1 MRIQRLQT
9 RIIVFFVAL
18 LALVQVAA
26 FWFVNAAVS
35 RNAQSR
41 VTEELAVGQR
51 VFARLLEQNAEKLKL
66 SARVLAADFAFREAI
81 ATHDTATIASVLAN
95 HGARIGAGAMV
106 FVDLQGMVVADTLA
120 HGANARAFEYPGL
133 LGENTPSAS
142 LEVLDAHA
150 FQLVAVPVLA
160 PLPIGWVVMGFAV
173 DDALARDLRQLTELE
188 VSFTLDAA
196 TDRRMLAS
204 TLDER
209 AQLTLLDR
217 MPERANATSHLVMS
231 IAGVDHQALV
241 IPLNAKDDGKDRA
254 RIVTVLHRSLGDA
267 LASFERLRNTLIVLA
282 GLSLVLSIVGS
293 VAVARNITRP
303 LESLASAAARIEKG
317 DYGAPVDLNRNDEIG
332 VLASSLSHMRGGI
345 ADREKRIL
353 KLAYEDQLTG
363 LANRSR
369 FSNELARAIT
379 QARHGTRRLTI
390 LMMDLD
396 RFKYVNDTLGH
407 GVGDHVLREV
417 STRLKDSVGHAECI
431 ARLGGDEFA
440 ILVRDGTVEDFSA
453 TARAIITAL
462 EAPILFEGQPLD
474 VGASIGIAHF
484 PEHGQDAQTLVRN
497 ADIAMYAAKRNKT
510 GFATYERHYD
520 TSQQE
525 HLSLLGELRRAVDR
539 NELRL
544 YYQPKVSLHTLHASA
559 VEALIRWEHPTR
571 GLVAPEQ
578 FIPFAEHTGYIK
590 VLTRWVLGE
599 AVRQC
604 GQWQREGLTLQVSV
618 NISARDLMNRELPE
632 YVAELLAE
640 HDVTPGML
648 CLEITESGFMD
659 DPAHAQVV
667 LDRLAEL
674 GVKLSID
681 DYGTGYSSL
690 SYIMKL
696 PVQELKIDKSFISRM
711 AHDAEISTIVR
722 STIDLGHNLGLRVV
736 AEGVED
742 LAVWNMLRALGC
754 DDAQGYFMSWP
765 LDPRALANWIRT
777 NAGSLASPGLT
788 ADSSGLTADSS
799 GLTATSNAAEAAAY
813 IKKGRRP

>member
-26 FWFVNAAVS
+26 FWFVNAANS
-35 RNAQSR
+35 RNAQEK
-41 VTEELAVGQR
+41 VAEELNVGQR
-51 VFARLLEQNAEKLKL
+51 VFARLLDQNAEKLKL

-81 ATHDTATIASVLAN
+81 ATHDTGTIASVLAN
-95 HGARIGAGAMV
+95 HGARIGAAAMV
-106 FVDLQGMVVADTLA
+106 FVDLDGNVVSDTLSPQA
-120 HGANARAFEYPGL
+120 SSHPFVYPELLAKNAANA
-133 LGENTPSAS
+133 SM
-142 LEVLDAHA
+142 EVLDGRA

-173 DDALARDLRQLTELE
+173 DDALASDLRQLTELE
-188 VSFTLDAA
+188 VTFALD
-196 TDRRMLAS
+196 TPQGRRVLAS

-209 AQLTLLDR
+209 DQQALLGH
-217 MPERANATSHLVMS
+217 MPSRSNTVSRLV
-231 IAGVDHQALV
+231 INIGGVDHQALV
-241 IPLNAKDDGKDRA
+241 IPLDQNDSA
-254 RIVTVLHRSLGDA
+254 RIVAVLHRSLGDA
-267 LASFERLRNTLIVLA
+267 LAAFERLRNTLIVLA
-282 GLSLVLSIVGS
+282 ALSLVLSIIGS
-293 VAVARNITRP
+293 VAVAGNITRP
-303 LESLASAAARIEKG
+303 LEALASAAARIEQG
-317 DYGAPVDLNRNDEIG
+317 DYSAPVNLQRSDEIG
-332 VLASSLSHMRGGI
+332 VLASSLNHMRSSI
-345 ADREKRIL
+345 ADRENRIL
-353 KLAYEDQLTG
+353 KLAYEDPLTD

-369 FSNELARAIT
+369 FSNELELAIAQAT
-379 QARHGTRRLTI
+379 QGSLKLTI

-417 STRLKDSVGHAECI
+417 SARLQQTVTGAECI

-440 ILVRDGTVEDFSA
+440 ILIKHDQARHAGNADFVE
-453 TARAIITAL
+453 TARRIIAAL

-474 VGASIGIAHF
+474 VGTSIGIAHF
-484 PEHGQDAQTLVRN
+484 PEHGRDAQTLVRN

-510 GFATYERHYD
+510 GYATYEQHYD

-525 HLSLLGELRRAVDR
+525 HLSLLGELRSAVER

-544 YYQPKVSLHTLHASA
+544 YYQPKVSLRSSHVSA

-571 GLVAPEQ
+571 GLVPPAQ

-590 VLTRWVLGE
+590 LLTRWVIRE

-604 GQWQREGLTLQVSV
+604 GEWLREGLTLQVSV
-618 NISARDLMNRELPE
+618 NISARDLMNRDLPE
-632 YVAELLAE
+632 HVAELLAE
-640 HDVTPGML
+640 HDVTPGLL
-648 CLEITESGFMD
+648 CLEITESGFME
-659 DPAHAQVV
+659 DPAHAQKV

-696 PVQELKIDKSFISRM
+696 PVQELKIDQSFISRM
-711 AHDAEISTIVR
+711 ATDEEISTIVR
-722 STIDLGHNLGLRVV
+722 STIDLGHNLGLQVV

-742 LAVWNMLRALGC
+742 VAVWDMLRKLGC
-754 DDAQGYFMSWP
+754 DDAQGYFMSKP
-765 LDPRALANWIRT
+765 LEAHALASWIR
-777 NAGSLASPGLT
+777 NNHGQFSCLP
-788 ADSSGLTADSS
+788 SSGLP
-799 GLTATSNAAEAAAY
+799 ATSHAAEAAA
-813 IKKGRRP
+813 KG

>member
-26 FWFVNAAVS
+26 FWFVNAANS
-35 RNAQSR
+35 RNAQAK
-41 VTEELAVGQR
+41 VVEELNVGHR
-51 VFARLLEQNAEKLKL
+51 VFARLLEQNAERLKL
-66 SARVLAADFAFREAI
+66 SARVLASDFAFREAI
-81 ATHDTATIASVLAN
+81 ATHDTGTLASALEN
-95 HGARIGAGAMV
+95 HGARIGADAMV
-106 FVDLQGMVVADTLA
+106 YVDLDGKVVSDTLNPQA
-120 HGANARAFEYPGL
+120 GARSFEYPDL
-133 LGENTPSAS
+133 LGADRDAASAS
-142 LEVLDAHA
+142 MEVLDGRA

-188 VSFTLDAA
+188 VSFALDGPEASGKA
-196 TDRRMLAS
+196 RRVLAS
-204 TLDER
+204 TLTER
-209 AQLTLLDR
+209 EQQALLDL
-217 MPERANATSHLVMS
+217 MPTRSDTVSRLIMS

-241 IPLNAKDDGKDRA
+241 IPLDDNANG
-254 RIVTVLHRSLGDA
+254 RIVAVLHRSLGDA
-267 LASFERLRNTLIVLA
+267 LAAFERLRNTLFVLA
-282 GLSLVLSIVGS
+282 ALSLVLSIFGS

-303 LESLASAAARIEKG
+303 LETLASAAARIELG
-317 DYGAPVDLNRNDEIG
+317 DYTAPVNLERADEIG
-332 VLASSLSHMRGGI
+332 VLASSLNHMRGGI

-353 KLAYEDQLTG
+353 KLAYEDPLTD

-369 FSNELARAIT
+369 FSNELELAIA
-379 QARHGTRRLTI
+379 QAGQGKLKLTI

-417 STRLKDSVGHAECI
+417 SVRLQRTVTRAECI

-440 ILVRDGTVEDFSA
+440 ILVRHGDGTDFSE
-453 TARAIITAL
+453 TARQIIAAL

-474 VGASIGIAHF
+474 VGTSIGIAHY
-484 PEHGQDAQTLVRN
+484 PEHGEDAQTLVRN
-497 ADIAMYAAKRNKT
+497 ADIAMYAAKRNRT
-510 GFATYERHYD
+510 GYATYEKHYD

-539 NELRL
+539 NELLL
-544 YYQPKVSLHTLHASA
+544 YYQPKVSLHSA
-559 VEALIRWEHPTR
+559 HVSSVEALIRWEHPTR
-571 GLVAPEQ
+571 GLVTPAQ

-590 VLTRWVLGE
+590 LLTRWVLRE

-604 GQWQREGLTLQVSV
+604 GEWLREGLALQVSV

-632 YVAELLAE
+632 HVAALLAE
-640 HDVTPGML
+640 HDVTPGLL
-648 CLEITESGFMD
+648 CLEITESGFME
-659 DPAHAQVV
+659 DPGHAQKV

-696 PVQELKIDKSFISRM
+696 PVQELKIDQSFISRM
-711 AHDAEISTIVR
+711 TADSEISTIVR
-722 STIDLGHNLGLRVV
+722 STIDLGHNLGLQVV

-742 LAVWNMLRALGC
+742 IEVWNLLRALGC
-754 DDAQGYFMSWP
+754 DDAQGYFMSRP
-765 LDPRALANWIRT
+765 LEPRALAAWIRG
-777 NAGSLASPGLT
+777 NAGMFDCPATASPP
-788 ADSSGLTADSS
+788 
-799 GLTATSNAAEAAAY
+799 AAA
-813 IKKGRRP
+813 KASR